1 MIKISGYQ
9 IKRELGQGGMAK
21 VYLAIQQSLEREV
34 AIKVLSTELISDQEF
49 CQRFLKEG
57 RILAQV
63 PHPNVVPIFDSG
75 EQDGV
80 FYMCME
86 FVPGGTLEERLN
98 QGSLSLKESIRI
110 LKQIASA
117 LEWSH
122 GKGLIHRDVKPA
134 NVLFRDDGTPVLSDF
149 GIAKTTHQDATQMT
163 AVGMAIGTPTYM
175 SPEQASAHKITPKSD
190 QYSLG
195 VLFFEMLTGRV
206 PYKADTALAVAIQ
219 HLQAPIPTLPGEYEH
234 IQPII
239 DRVMAKEPEERF
251 NTLEELIT
259 TLDKVNAGSFTAQK
273 TEIFTPD
280 QTEKLSAPVPANR
293 NRILSISIGIMGI
306 ALVVGGLYIFAGKTQ
321 TKVTDLS
328 DATETIPPQVIL
340 DPATAE
346 EVAKWLDI
354 ADTHYSIGRF
364 VEPVGSNAVEAYSK
378 VLELDA
384 TNSIAL
390 QGLGNIAA
398 AFEVL
403 ARESLE
409 LGDKD
414 ESKLLVAQG
423 LKADPENPALT
434 QLQNDL
440 DSR

>member
-1 MIKISGYQ
+1 
-9 IKRELGQGGMAK
+9 
-21 VYLAIQQSLEREV
+21 
-34 AIKVLSTELISDQEF
+34 
-49 CQRFLKEG
+49 
-57 RILAQV
+57 
-63 PHPNVVPIFDSG
+63 
-75 EQDGV
+75 
-80 FYMCME
+80 
-86 FVPGGTLEERLN
+86 
-98 QGSLSLKESIRI
+98 
-110 LKQIASA
+110 
-117 LEWSH
+117 
-122 GKGLIHRDVKPA
+122 
-134 NVLFRDDGTPVLSDF
+134 
-149 GIAKTTHQDATQMT
+149 
-163 AVGMAIGTPTYM
+163 
-175 SPEQASAHKITPKSD
+175 
-190 QYSLG
+190 
-195 VLFFEMLTGRV
+195 
-206 PYKADTALAVAIQ
+206 
-219 HLQAPIPTLPGEYEH
+219 
-234 IQPII
+234 
-239 DRVMAKEPEERF
+239 MAKEPEERF

-321 TKVTDLS
+321 TKETIDINKVTDLS
-328 DATETIPPQVIL
+328 GATETIPPQVIL